1 MTVISSFSKR
11 LGSVVKEIGQKKGF
25 GGWYGPHMAAAERA
39 IRERISMVDL
49 VVEVRDARVQIPIAS
64 AFEPARHDIHSSKH
78 MIILNKMDLADCSLT
93 EEWTMH
99 FQKQNHICLGVNSHN
114 NDSIKQLLNVV
125 KKRTKDL
132 KVDEIQDT
140 ATATVLL
147 VGIPNV
153 GKSAIANSMHLIGRM
168 DAAEKGKLKHAVVS
182 PQPGETRDIS
192 SYKIASHPNIYVFDT
207 PGVLSAEIADDDS
220 GSKLALTG
228 AIKDSLIGECNLAR
242 FLLAVL
248 SSSDVYKR
256 WEGLKCA
263 FDQMLSS
270 DTQAGKFVGSD
281 QKRRRRYDS
290 DHTQDFIVRNVRQT
304 LFKSISSFK
313 LHLEEEEEMERF
325 IDAAFTA
332 LCEPLRI
339 LNESEEDRYNAVALK
354 LLNLYRTGRLGRYTL
369 DLVPRN
375 VQVSRD

>member
-1 MTVISSFSKR
+1 MTVICSFSKR

-49 VVEVRDARVQIPIAS
+49 VVEVRDARIPIAS

-78 MIILNKMDLADCSLT
+78 MIILNKMDLADCSWT
-93 EEWTMH
+93 EEWTIH

-132 KVDEIQDT
+132 KVDEIKDT
-140 ATATVLL
+140 ATGTVLL

-207 PGVLSAEIADDDS
+207 PGVLSAEIADADS

-228 AIKDSLIGECNLAR
+228 AIKDSLIGQSNLAR

-248 SSSDVYKR
+248 SSSDAYKR

-263 FDQMLSS
+263 CDQMLSS
-270 DTQAGKFVGSD
+270 DTQARKFVGSS
-281 QKRRRRYDS
+281 QKRRRLYDS

-313 LHLEEEEEMERF
+313 LHLEKEEEMERF

-339 LNESEEDRYNAVALK
+339 LNESEENRYNVVALK

-375 VQVSRD
+375 AQVYRD

>member
-11 LGSVVKEIGQKKGF
+11 LGSVVKEIGQKQGF
-25 GGWYGPHMAAAERA
+25 GGWYGPHMAAADRA

-49 VVEVRDARVQIPIAS
+49 VVEVRDARIPIAS
-64 AFEPARHDIHSSKH
+64 AFESARHDIHSSKH
-78 MIILNKMDLADCSLT
+78 MIILNKMDLADCSRT

-132 KVDEIQDT
+132 KVDDIKDT

-153 GKSAIANSMHLIGRM
+153 GKSAIANSMHLIGRI

-207 PGVLSAEIADDDS
+207 PGVLSAEIADADS

-263 FDQMLSS
+263 CDQMLSS
-270 DTQAGKFVGSD
+270 DTQAGKLVGSD

-290 DHTQDFIVRNVRQT
+290 DHTQDFIVKNVRQT
-304 LFKSISSFK
+304 LFKCISSSK
-313 LHLEEEEEMERF
+313 LHLEKEEEMERF

-339 LNESEEDRYNAVALK
+339 LNESEENRDNAVALK

-375 VQVSRD
+375 AQVSLD